1 MIVSS
6 SAAHVAPTLIDGL
19 DWRQRAAC
27 RLMPADLFF
36 PVGTSGVAI
45 EEVAAAKRVCAG
57 CEVSGPCLEFALA
70 TRQEFG
76 VWGGLDEDERRQLL
90 RSARRART
98 V

>member
-36 PVGTSGVAI
+36 PVGTSGAAV
-45 EEVAAAKRVCAG
+45 EEVAAAKRVCGG

-76 VWGGLDEDERRQLL
+76 VWGGLDEDARRQRL